1 MSNDGFLALLPSAA
15 RSSDISDEDDVY
27 GWFVG
32 SWDLDVVSHDDE
44 GVTRRTS
51 GEVHASR
58 VLDGRAVQDVF
69 VNPRRSDRGPSMAA
83 FANWFGTTLRIYDP
97 TLGAWRIWWFNPHDG
112 VRAELVGRVQGDEIV
127 QEGRFPDG
135 TPIRWTFSEITPDS
149 FRWRAERLEPGGKT
163 WRLQVEF
170 LGHRAAE
177 PEPIV
182 ARPRGRATARSRRR

>member
-1 MSNDGFLALLPSAA
+1 MAMDGFLNLLPSTA
-15 RSSDISDEDDVY
+15 RSPEIPEEQDLY
-27 GWFVG
+27 GWLVG
-32 SWDLDVVSHDDE
+32 SWDLDVISHDDE

-51 GEVHASR
+51 GELHAAR

-97 TLGAWRIWWFNPHDG
+97 SLGAWRIWWFNPYDG
-112 VRAELVGRVQGDEIV
+112 VRAELVGRRHGDEIL

-135 TPIRWTFSEITPDS
+135 TPIRWTFREITPDS
-149 FRWRAERLEPGGKT
+149 FRWSGERLEADGKT

-170 LGHRAAE
+170 LGHRSAE
-177 PEPIV
+177 SEPV
-182 ARPRGRATARSRRR
+182 VERPMARSRRR